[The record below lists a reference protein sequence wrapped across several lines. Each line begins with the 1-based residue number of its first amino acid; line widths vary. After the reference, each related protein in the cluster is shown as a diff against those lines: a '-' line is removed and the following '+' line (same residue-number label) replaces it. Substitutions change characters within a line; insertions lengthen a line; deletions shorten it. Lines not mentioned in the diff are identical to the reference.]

1 VRILCNGGPVD
12 LRSIMRK
19 GIVIPDHMDAMDA
32 LKALRE
38 AEVPMAF
45 VHDEYGHF
53 EGLVAPANLLAA
65 IAGEFA
71 SDQDHDTDPPLVE
84 RADGS
89 WLISGSLAAD
99 ALADRL
105 AINLPDDRDYAT
117 VAGFALWRLK
127 HLPVTGETFEHRGW
141 RFEIV
146 DMDGRRIDKLLATYT
161 GPDLD

>member
-1 VRILCNGGPVD
+1 
-12 LRSIMRK
+12 
-19 GIVIPDHMDAMDA
+19 MDA

-71 SDQDHDTDPPLVE
+71 SDQDEDTDPPLVQ

-89 WLISGSLAAD
+89 WLVSGSLAAD

-127 HLPVTGETFEHRGW
+127 HLPTTGESFEHRGW

-146 DMDGRRIDKLLATYT
+146 DMDGRRIDKLLATHI
-161 GPDLD
+161 GHDAE